1 MLCES
6 FQTLK
11 HHLFAYSWTL
21 PDQNVASCD
30 VVMSYSMIQKMFYGG
45 DDVTNYSAYRVQVD
59 NNSFLRKKFSQ
70 SGARLKI
77 VTNEP

>member
-1 MLCES
+1 MDCES
-6 FQTLK
+6 FQALK
-11 HHLFAYSWTL
+11 HQLSTYSRTM

-30 VVMSYSMIQKMFYGG
+30 VVMRYSMIQKMFYSG
-45 DDVTNYSAYRVQVD
+45 DDVTNYSAYRVEVD
-59 NNSFLRKKFSQ
+59 NNSFLRKKIFQ

>member
-1 MLCES
+1 MDCES
-6 FQTLK
+6 FQALK
-11 HHLFAYSWTL
+11 HQLSTYSWTM

-30 VVMSYSMIQKMFYGG
+30 VVMRYSMIQKMFYSG
-45 DDVTNYSAYRVQVD
+45 DDVTNYSAYRVEVD
-59 NNSFLRKKFSQ
+59 KNSFLRKKIFQ

>member
-11 HHLFAYSWTL
+11 HQLFAYSWTL

-45 DDVTNYSAYRVQVD
+45 ETSQTTAHIASKSITIPFSER
-59 NNSFLRKKFSQ
+59 NSPKVELDSKS
-70 SGARLKI
+70 
-77 VTNEP
+77 